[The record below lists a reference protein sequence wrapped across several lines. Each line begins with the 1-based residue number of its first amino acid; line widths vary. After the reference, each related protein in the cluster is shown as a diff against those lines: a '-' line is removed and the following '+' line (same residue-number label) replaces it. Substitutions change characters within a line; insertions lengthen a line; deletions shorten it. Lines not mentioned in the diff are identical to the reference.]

1 MPWVRCRAL
10 GDSQSRFLPRR
21 LEGRWQGP
29 SGRLGVSCGKRSRGW
44 VGRRSGL
51 CVPIPFPA
59 RRLGVGSRQRLEE
72 GEGRPGLGL
81 GTPELHCASFSARE
95 EDPTLQEAPRLP
107 GSHSYPLQAWLW
119 VLLPA

>member
-1 MPWVRCRAL
+1 MGQVQGSGGL
-10 GDSQSRFLPRR
+10 TNRFLPRR